1 MNYKETREKQ
11 MELGLIR
18 HGSTA
23 WNKEGRAQGSSD
35 IPLDEEGLKGAKLL
49 AERLQEGDWKIIYSS
64 DLTRARQTAEIIANK
79 LQIKLVLDERLRETN
94 GGLIEGTTEAERI
107 ARWGMNWREQ
117 DLGIESSAS
126 VKARTQSFVKELAVT
141 PVQNTLIVSHGALL
155 NATMS
160 ELIPKAMY
168 DQSLKNS
175 SLTSLKLVNSIWEC
189 SLYNCTEHLM

>member
-1 MNYKETREKQ
+1 

-49 AERLQEGDWKIIYSS
+49 AERLQEGDWRIIYSS

-107 ARWGMNWREQ
+107 ARWGMNWRKQ

-155 NATMS
+155 NAIMS
-160 ELIPKAMY
+160 ELTPKATY

>member
-1 MNYKETREKQ
+1 

-49 AERLQEGDWKIIYSS
+49 AERLRPGNWGIIYSS

-107 ARWGMNWREQ
+107 ARWGRNWREQ

-126 VKARTQSFVKELAVT
+126 VKARTQSFLQEKIA
-141 PVQNTLIVSHGALL
+141 PVEQNTLIVSHGALL
-155 NATMS
+155 NAIIL
-160 ELIPKAMY
+160 ELTPKAVY
-168 DQSLKNS
+168 EQSLKNT
-175 SLTSLKLVNSIWEC
+175 SLTSLKLINSKWEC
-189 SLYNCTEHLM
+189 NLYNCTKHLI

>member
-1 MNYKETREKQ
+1 MLKETGEKQ
-11 MELGLIR
+11 MDLGLIR

-79 LQIKLVLDERLRETN
+79 LQIKLVLDERLRETK

-107 ARWGMNWREQ
+107 ERWGMNWREQ

-126 VKARTQSFVKELAVT
+126 VKARTQSFVKELAATAVQ
-141 PVQNTLIVSHGALL
+141 QNTLIVSHGALL
-155 NATMS
+155 KAIIL
-160 ELIPKAMY
+160 ELTPKAVY
-168 DQSLKNS
+168 EQSLKNS
-175 SLTSLKLVNSIWEC
+175 SLTSLTLVNSIWEC
-189 SLYNCTEHLM
+189 RLYNCTEHLM

>member
-1 MNYKETREKQ
+1 

-35 IPLDEEGLKGAKLL
+35 IPLDQEGLKGAKLL